1 MSQGRLQRA
10 QLIEAADQFVALRV
24 IGAVGDVFLGILDV
38 TGERIKIEIFPRDG
52 AIREHRQSS
61 RTHLGKA
68 ANNDD
73 RLTPAFANDRHHA
86 GPQRRYHRR
95 MTGQNAQIALDPRQ
109 IDLIDVARV
118 QHSLRRYEF
127 EV

>member
-1 MSQGRLQRA
+1 MSQGRLQRSY
-10 QLIEAADQFVALRV
+10 LIEAADQFIALRV

-38 TGERIKIEIFPRDG
+38 AGERIKIEIFPRDG

-61 RTHLGKA
+61 RTHLGEA

-73 RLTPAFANDRHHA
+73 CLAPAFANDRHHA
-86 GPQRRYHRR
+86 GPQRRYHWG
-95 MTGQNAQIALDPRQ
+95 MTGQDAQIALDPRQ
-109 IDLIDVARV
+109 IDLIDVAGEEHV
-118 QHSLRRYEF
+118 LRRYEF